1 MHYKHVNNIIA
12 VYLNYG
18 VILLER
24 LSLKAGVRYEY
35 NHQNVQYVL
44 GNGTDFTAQFND
56 WVPSG
61 SIGWNLTNNSNL
73 VAAYSM
79 RILRP
84 GIAYLNPYL
93 NDNDPMTV
101 SQGNPNLESEKI
113 NSINLNYNLFTN
125 KVNLNVTLDYTFINN
140 AIQQVSYLLSDREIV
155 GLPNPSGVEVLY
167 STYANSGKSKTA
179 LLRIFFSWN
188 IARQTRFFINGIG
201 NYLSLQANELSN
213 QGWGAMVNGGLQQS
227 FKYDWSLALNLF
239 YVTAPIK
246 LQGQGSQFLNYGLSV
261 SKLFFNKRFTVMARV
276 TNPFTPY
283 TIFGEN
289 RIGTSFSQDS

>member
-1 MHYKHVNNIIA
+1 M
-12 VYLNYG
+12 
-18 VILLER
+18 
-24 LSLKAGVRYEY
+24 
-35 NHQNVQYVL
+35 VQ
-44 GNGTDFTAQFND
+44 
-56 WVPSG
+56 
-61 SIGWNLTNNSNL
+61 
-73 VAAYSM
+73 
-79 RILRP
+79 
-84 GIAYLNPYL
+84 
-93 NDNDPMTV
+93 
-101 SQGNPNLESEKI
+101 
-113 NSINLNYNLFTN
+113 
-125 KVNLNVTLDYTFINN
+125 
-140 AIQQVSYLLSDREIV
+140 
-155 GLPNPSGVEVLY
+155 VLY
-167 STYANSGKSKTA
+167 ISLQHLVANSGKSKTA

-188 IARQTRFFINGIG
+188 IARQTRFFINGRG

-289 RIGTSFSQDS
+289 RIGTSFSQDSYTQVYRQLFGVRLSYRFGDLKSSVKRVQKNENSGEQKETSLDGVLGE